1 MNICIIAN
9 FVPEPYD
16 KTNNRFVYLAKMLA
30 INNNV
35 TLLTSSFSH
44 EDKAQK
50 KEKKFEF
57 SNLKIVNVQE
67 SGYPKNICIKR
78 FVSHYGFGK
87 QIGKY
92 LNMMPETLDVVYLA
106 VPSLTCGISAVKFCK
121 KNGVRLILDVQDL
134 WPEAFKMIFNPPILG
149 KIIYAPFYKIANT
162 IYKNAD
168 EIVAVSDTY

>member
-67 SGYPKNICIKR
+67 SG
-78 FVSHYGFGK
+78 
-87 QIGKY
+87 
-92 LNMMPETLDVVYLA
+92 
-106 VPSLTCGISAVKFCK
+106 
-121 KNGVRLILDVQDL
+121 
-134 WPEAFKMIFNPPILG
+134 
-149 KIIYAPFYKIANT
+149 
-162 IYKNAD
+162 
-168 EIVAVSDTY
+168 